1 MRSQSRSLQYTA
13 PLSGQSKNIRLQVV
27 PYSDY
32 LGLMSKV
39 VGGNTCA
46 YYMPV
51 RPIRYLVTSTHTR
64 INSTA
69 ADAVFTVIKQIAV
82 DKNQPDALRSV
93 TFAVC

>member
-1 MRSQSRSLQYTA
+1 
-13 PLSGQSKNIRLQVV
+13 
-27 PYSDY
+27 
-32 LGLMSKV
+32 
-39 VGGNTCA
+39 
-46 YYMPV
+46 MPV